1 MTVSSFKKY
10 NLIVLNKSDSNQSLE
25 LEFNNINQNN
35 LIIDCNQVKLESF
48 LDLFKILFKS
58 QKFFKKSLVILT
70 ENISFCNDLN
80 LIPTLQE
87 AIDFIDLEEIER
99 DLDL

>member
-1 MTVSSFKKY
+1 MTVSSLKKY

-48 LDLFKILFKS
+48 SDLFKIITFC
-58 QKFFKKSLVILT
+58 QK
-70 ENISFCNDLN
+70 
-80 LIPTLQE
+80 LIQ
-87 AIDFIDLEEIER
+87 
-99 DLDL
+99 

>member
-1 MTVSSFKKY
+1 
-10 NLIVLNKSDSNQSLE
+10 
-25 LEFNNINQNN
+25 
-35 LIIDCNQVKLESF
+35 
-48 LDLFKILFKS
+48 LFKILFKS